1 MLGSFDHL
9 LNLVDRGITKELR
22 GSPRYGLPAMVTPG
36 QTGGTIMADNDAKL
50 IEMIRRAGFS
60 FGPAILA
67 ESKRAGIQLALALAL
82 VEQESGFRN
91 IFGCDR
97 GPRKTA
103 PWCHQD
109 VTHERVEAL
118 IKFVDGGGKSNGVG
132 LTQLTSIDFIRQ
144 AEAKGGAHR
153 VEAQCRVGFGHL
165 HDLIERH
172 NERVGIGA
180 YNGGEGNPNLVYAD
194 SVLGLRGKWQMR
206 INQALGGNGAGPS
219 GDAVV
224 HRDLIL
230 TTPFTEGPDVGAL
243 QQAINARA
251 RDLPFIGASLAKDG
265 QFGSYTLRAAGR
277 VAFALGLSDQICSA
291 IKDGTVPQLAQEL
304 IRHPAK
310 RSDADRRRAHEREPE
325 LKRRWRARRTG
336 GSAAVRWARS
346 RIGVHEHPAHS
357 NWGHPVQDWIL
368 FTGYGGP
375 VFWCGCFVAFAVVKK
390 GGAHVPERI
399 RLGFDLNI
407 NEDARA
413 GKNGFEGAVP
423 VNEARPGDI
432 ATFNFRHIGLVA
444 GPTKNGM
451 IHTIDGNTSS
461 SNGSNNNGGEVA
473 EHRRPVDQVTC
484 VGRLHY

>member
-1 MLGSFDHL
+1 
-9 LNLVDRGITKELR
+9 
-22 GSPRYGLPAMVTPG
+22 MVTPG
-36 QTGGTIMADNDAKL
+36 QTGGTIMGNNDAKL
-50 IEMIRRAGFS
+50 TEMIRGAGFS

-91 IFGCDR
+91 IFGCDL
-97 GPRKTA
+97 GARKTA

-109 VTHERVEAL
+109 VTHDRVEAL
-118 IKFVDGGGKSNGVG
+118 IRFVDGGGKSNGVG

-144 AEAKGGAHR
+144 AEAEGGAHT
-153 VEAQCRVGFGHL
+153 VEAQCRVGFRHL

-172 NERVGIGA
+172 HERVGIGE
-180 YNGGEGNPNLVYAD
+180 YNGGEGHPNFRYAD

-219 GDAVV
+219 GDGAV

-230 TTPFTEGPDVGAL
+230 TTPFTEGLDVQAL

-251 RDLPFIGASLAKDG
+251 RELPFVGASLARDG
-265 QFGSYTLRAAGR
+265 QFGHFTLRAAGR
-277 VAFALGLSDQICSA
+277 VAFALGLSDEICST
-291 IKDGTVPQLAQEL
+291 IKAGKVPQLAQEL

-310 RSDADRRRAHEREPE
+310 RSAADRQRAREREPE
-325 LKRRWRARRTG
+325 LKRRAQARRTG

-346 RIGVHEHPAHS
+346 KIGAHEKPAGS

-368 FTGYGGP
+368 FTGYDGP

-390 GGAHVPERI
+390 GGANVPERI
-399 RLGFDLNI
+399 RLGFDQYI
-407 NEDARA
+407 NHDARN
-413 GKNGFEGAVP
+413 GKNGFEGSVP
-423 VNEARPGDI
+423 VNDARPGDI
-432 ATFNFRHIGLVA
+432 ATFDFRHIGLVA
-444 GPTKNGM
+444 GPTRNGM
-451 IHTIDGNTSS
+451 IHTIDGNTSA

-473 EHRRPVDQVTC
+473 EHRRPVSQVTC
-484 VGRLHY
+484 VGRLRY